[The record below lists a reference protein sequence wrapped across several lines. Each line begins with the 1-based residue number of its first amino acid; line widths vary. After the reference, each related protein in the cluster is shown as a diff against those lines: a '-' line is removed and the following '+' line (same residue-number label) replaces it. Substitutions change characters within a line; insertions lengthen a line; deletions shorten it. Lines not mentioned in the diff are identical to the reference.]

1 MAMDFD
7 AVIDRRG
14 TFSTKWD
21 KYRDTD
27 VLPLWVADMD
37 FRSPEPVVN
46 ALRERAEHGVF
57 GYTQVP
63 EPLVQVI
70 VERLAVRYEWH
81 VEPEDIVFLPGVVPG
96 LNMACRALAGQ
107 GEAVVTV
114 TPVYYP
120 FLDAPRYAG
129 RELIRVDAELED
141 SRWRYPLAALEE
153 AASGE
158 SRLLMLCNPHNP
170 LGRSL
175 DHDELRD
182 LLDICRRHDLLI
194 CSDEIHCDLLFDGK
208 RHVPI
213 GSLDGARDLTVTL
226 MAASKTFNLAGLGG
240 GFAIIQNPD
249 LRRAFVRAGR
259 GILPNV
265 NIFAYTSMLAAYRD
279 CTDWHQALI
288 EYLQANR
295 NFLDEKLA
303 AIPGIAMSPVEATYL
318 AWLDVRSM
326 ALEDPVRFFEEAG
339 VGLSGGERFGGP
351 GFVRLNF
358 GCSRL
363 ILSEAVKRIGKAAK
377 QLG

>member
-1 MAMDFD
+1 MAIDFD

-21 KYRDTD
+21 KYRDTN

-70 VERLAVRYEWH
+70 IERLALRYEWH
-81 VEPEDIVFLPGVVPG
+81 VEPEDIVFLPGVVSG
-96 LNMACRALAGQ
+96 LNMACRALAGP
-107 GEAVVTV
+107 GEGVVTV
-114 TPVYYP
+114 TPVYFP

-141 SRWRYPLAALEE
+141 GRWRYPLATLEE
-153 AASGE
+153 AASGA
-158 SRLLMLCNPHNP
+158 SRLFMLCNPHNP
-170 LGRSL
+170 IGRSL
-175 DHDELRD
+175 DYGELQD
-182 LLDICRRHDLLI
+182 VLDICRRHDLLI
-194 CSDEIHCDLLFDGK
+194 CSDEIHCDLLFDDR

-213 GSLDGARDLTVTL
+213 GSLDGARDITVTL

-265 NIFAYTSMLAAYRD
+265 NVFAYTSMLAAYRD

-288 EYLQANR
+288 EYLQVNR
-295 NFLDEKLA
+295 DFLEEKLA
-303 AIPGIAMSPVEATYL
+303 AISGIAMSPVEATYL
-318 AWLDVRSM
+318 AWLDVRSL
-326 ALEDPVRFFEEAG
+326 ALEDPVRFFEDAG

-363 ILSEAVKRIGKAAK
+363 ILAEAVKRIDKAAK
-377 QLG
+377 QLD